1 MTTSQLF
8 AHNHFTY
15 KIYKSKKLYKKS
27 ISFVLLQDAS
37 YNEDM
42 KSKVIENKKKK
53 KESLLQAA
61 FDLLSQNDIIDVTVN
76 DIVRKANLAKGTF
89 YLYFKDK
96 YNIRD
101 ALIQQETTQLFNQ
114 AIEDLNKNDIRN
126 FEDAIIYVINHV
138 LISLEN
144 NQNILRFIQ
153 RNLSIGVFHTQL
165 KSAINDDTYSI
176 IKDFSKRAEEAGY
189 HYERPDIILYM
200 IIELAG
206 STCYDSILHDDPLPI
221 DAYKPYLFN
230 AIRSILHT

>member
-1 MTTSQLF
+1 MF
-8 AHNHFTY
+8 FP
-15 KIYKSKKLYKKS
+15 IC
-27 ISFVLLQDAS
+27 AS
-37 YNEDM
+37 YNEGM
-42 KSKVIENKKKK
+42 KSKVLENKKKK

-101 ALIQQETTQLFNQ
+101 ALIQQESTHLFSK

-126 FEDAIIYVINHV
+126 FEDAIIYIINHV
-138 LISLEN
+138 LIDLEN
-144 NQNILRFIQ
+144 NQNILRFVQ
-153 RNLSIGVFHTQL
+153 RNLSIGVFHSQL
-165 KSAINDDTYSI
+165 KNAINDDTFSI

-200 IIELAG
+200 IVELAG
-206 STCYDSILHDDPLPI
+206 STCYDAILHGNPLPI
-221 DAYKPYLFN
+221 ESYKPYLFN
-230 AIRSILHT
+230 AIRSILHSQ